1 MKTLTTLLL
10 ALLIFGCA
18 FNISEIGRSQA
29 AYSNF
34 FLCFPNTDIG
44 FSKLHAEEQL
54 IIMKGIANEK
64 RIRNFNCDEFSNFAS
79 TIKNVDDINREILM
93 DKSQPCRRPNLNN
106 CEAR

>member
-1 MKTLTTLLL
+1 MKTLTTFLL
-10 ALLIFGCA
+10 ALLIIGCA
-18 FNISEIGRSQA
+18 FNISEIERSQA

-44 FSKLHAEEQL
+44 FSKLNIDEQF

-64 RIRNFNCDEFSNFAS
+64 RNRNFNCDEFSNFAS
-79 TIKNVDDINREILM
+79 TIKNVDDFNKEILM

>member
-34 FLCFPNTDIG
+34 FLCFPDTDIG
-44 FSKLHAEEQL
+44 FSKLHAKEQFL
-54 IIMKGIANEK
+54 IRKEIAKEK
-64 RIRNFNCDEFSNFAS
+64 RNRNFNCDEFSNFAS
-79 TIKNVDDINREILM
+79 TIQNVDDINKKILM

-106 CEAR
+106 CEVR

>member
-1 MKTLTTLLL
+1 MKHLITLLL
-10 ALLIFGCA
+10 TLLIIGCA
-18 FNISEIGRSQA
+18 FNISEIGRNQA

-44 FSKLHAEEQL
+44 FSKLNIDEQF

-64 RIRNFNCDEFSNFAS
+64 RNRNFNCDEFSNFES
-79 TIKNVDDINREILM
+79 TIKNVDSINEEILR
-93 DKSQPCRRPNLNN
+93 DKSQPCRRPNLIN

>member
-1 MKTLTTLLL
+1 MKTSTTFLL
-10 ALLIFGCA
+10 ALLIIGCA
-18 FNISEIGRSQA
+18 FNISEIKRSQA

-44 FSKLHAEEQL
+44 FSKLNTEEQL
-54 IIMKGIANEK
+54 IIRKEILKEK
-64 RIRNFNCDEFSNFAS
+64 RNRNFNCDEFTNFAS
-79 TIKNVDDINREILM
+79 TIQNVDDINKEILM

>member
-1 MKTLTTLLL
+1 MKTLTTFLL
-10 ALLIFGCA
+10 ALLIIGCA
-18 FNISEIGRSQA
+18 FNISEIERSQA

-34 FLCFPNTDIG
+34 FLCFPNSDIG
-44 FSKLHAEEQL
+44 FSKLNIEEQL

-79 TIKNVDDINREILM
+79 TIENVDSINEEILR
-93 DKSQPCRRPNLNN
+93 DKSQPCRRPNLMN

>member
-1 MKTLTTLLL
+1 MKHLTTLLL
-10 ALLIFGCA
+10 TLPIIGCA
-18 FNISEIGRSQA
+18 FNISEIGRNQA

-44 FSKLHAEEQL
+44 FSKLNSEEQL
-54 IIMKGIANEK
+54 IIRKEISKEK
-64 RIRNFNCDEFSNFAS
+64 RNRNFNCDEFTNFAS
-79 TIKNVDDINREILM
+79 TIKNVDDINKEILM

>member
-10 ALLIFGCA
+10 TLLIIGCA
-18 FNISEIGRSQA
+18 FNISEIGRNQA

-44 FSKLHAEEQL
+44 FSKLNIEEQL
-54 IIMKGIANEK
+54 IIMRGIANEK

-79 TIKNVDDINREILM
+79 TIENVDNINEEILR
-93 DKSQPCRRPNLNN
+93 DKSQPCRRPNLIN

>member
-44 FSKLHAEEQL
+44 FSKLNIEEQL
-54 IIMKGIANEK
+54 MIMKGISNEK

-79 TIKNVDDINREILM
+79 TIENVDSINEEILR
-93 DKSQPCRRPNLNN
+93 DKSQPCRRPNLIN

>member
-1 MKTLTTLLL
+1 MKTLTTFLL
-10 ALLIFGCA
+10 ALLIIGCA
-18 FNISEIGRSQA
+18 FNISEIERSQA

-44 FSKLHAEEQL
+44 FSKLNSEEQL
-54 IIMKGIANEK
+54 IIRKEISKEK
-64 RIRNFNCDEFSNFAS
+64 RNRNFNCDEFTNFAS
-79 TIKNVDDINREILM
+79 TIKNVDDINKEILM